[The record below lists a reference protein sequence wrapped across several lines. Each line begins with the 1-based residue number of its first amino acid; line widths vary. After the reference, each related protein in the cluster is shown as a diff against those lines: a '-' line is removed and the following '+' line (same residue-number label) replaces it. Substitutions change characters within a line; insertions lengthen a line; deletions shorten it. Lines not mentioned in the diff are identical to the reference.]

1 MRRILSVTAILVVLL
16 VSVSC
21 DDDRDTFQDNLDIV
35 APTTPTNLV
44 YSSISNAREFSLIQ
58 IPPPAV
64 NTDGLIPFFEIV
76 SVTDQSDTVL
86 DESFLSSVTINNPE
100 EITIEL
106 EEEDYFRRNGQLVT
120 SITTFD
126 ASNAGSITIDDGN
139 NFGVG
144 QYLFD
149 IRVSVSNDEGTE
161 SAIFE
166 DALIIGVGPELVGT
180 LLYSPISQN
189 LIVGTGNT
197 TTEPFIISGNTD
209 VTFSLL
215 TDDDKLDINPAN
227 GVITLDASYSTIE
240 NDTILPTISVT
251 SNISGESTE
260 FQGEGFLFLVASTEP
275 VDLPLRTN
283 FFFYP
288 TLEANNA
295 AFGYSTNVIEPGR
308 VLPERIWEQANPSPL
323 AAMEEGLPEIPGK
336 RRIQTNAVVGGIS
349 EPHISDVII
358 NSQDLSGF
366 SVGFD
371 LSFVYYY
378 QNRFVEYLEDGR
390 TPSDLEV
397 FISTDFTGN
406 VEDATWTQV
415 NDQISCQI
423 NDLTMT
429 PFIGTPYPGDQTGPD
444 PDNRKNPDQNA
455 DGRWVRGELDLNS
468 FSTEQNFTVRFRFNS
483 FFTGQLNNGP
493 DGVGRVGR
501 YLISDVHFRATE
513 QSQ

>member
-1 MRRILSVTAILVVLL
+1 MKRILSITAILMLFFGFM
-16 VSVSC
+16 SC
-21 DDDRDTFQDNLDIV
+21 DDDRDTFQDNLDTV
-35 APTTPTNLV
+35 APARPTNLV
-44 YSSISNAREFSLIQ
+44 YSNISNAREFSLIQ
-58 IPPPAV
+58 TPPPAV
-64 NTDGLIPFFEIV
+64 NTDGLMPSFEIV
-76 SVTDQSDTVL
+76 SITDESGTVL
-86 DESFLSSVTINNPE
+86 DDTFLSSVEISNPE
-100 EITIEL
+100 AVTIEL
-106 EEEDYFRRNGQLVT
+106 EEEDFFMRDGQLVT

-126 ASNAGSITIDDGN
+126 ASNAGAITIADGN
-139 NFGVG
+139 NFSVG
-144 QYLFD
+144 QYTFD
-149 IRVSVSNDEGTE
+149 IGVSVSNDEGAASTT
-161 SAIFE
+161 FE
-166 DALIIGVGPELVGT
+166 DALVIGVGPELVGT

-189 LIVGTGNT
+189 LVVGAGST
-197 TTEPFIISGNTD
+197 TTEPFIISGNPD

-215 TDDDKLDINPAN
+215 SDDDKLDINPSN
-227 GVITLDASYSTIE
+227 GVITLDAGYSTME
-240 NDTILPTISVT
+240 NDTILPTVAVT
-251 SNISGESTE
+251 SNITGESTE

-295 AFGYSTNVIEPGR
+295 SFGYTTNVIEPGR
-308 VLPERIWEQANPSPL
+308 VLPERIWEQNNPSPL

-336 RRIQTNAVVGGIS
+336 RRLQTNAVVGGIS

-366 SVGFD
+366 NVGFD
-371 LSFVYYY
+371 VSFVYYY

-390 TPSDLEV
+390 APSDLEV
-397 FISTDFTGN
+397 FISTDFTGS
-406 VEDATWTQV
+406 VADATWTQV

-468 FSTEQNFTVRFRFNS
+468 FSAEQNFTVRFRFNS
-483 FFTGQLNNGP
+483 FFTGQLTNDV
-493 DGVGRVGR
+493 DGVGRAGR
-501 YLISDVHFRATE
+501 YFISDVHFKATE